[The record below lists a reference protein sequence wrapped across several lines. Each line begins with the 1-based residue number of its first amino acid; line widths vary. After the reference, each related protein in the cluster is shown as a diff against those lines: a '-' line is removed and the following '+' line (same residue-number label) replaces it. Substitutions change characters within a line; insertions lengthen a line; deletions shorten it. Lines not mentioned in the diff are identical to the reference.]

1 MHAQTIPPVW
11 GKCNVTAAY
20 TCPAAKASF
29 FPRFHLLP
37 HCINMRDRLSTSLTV
52 SSRHLAEMVASAKQP
67 SRLSQAIS
75 QVNRRYRVDTCSY
88 APLQVQV
95 QLLLLYYLHHP
106 SMFRYGCLPLVCFK
120 FCFLD
125 RCQPARQQY
134 AQYLENESAKGD
146 PLDY

>member
-11 GKCNVTAAY
+11 GKCNVTAAH
-20 TCPAAKASF
+20 TCPATKASF
-29 FPRFHLLP
+29 CPRFHLLP

-75 QVNRRYRVDTCSY
+75 QVNRRYRVIHAPMHPCRCSCCCC
-88 APLQVQV
+88 
-95 QLLLLYYLHHP
+95 YYIHHP
-106 SMFRYGCLPLVCFK
+106 SMFRYGCLPLGCFK

-125 RCQPARQQY
+125 RCEPARQQY